1 MGLQWKAVD
10 VSTHRRAWKQ
20 RAGVVVALL
29 FGALLTVPAAPAS
42 AAPGVS
48 NVSASPSR
56 VEAGGSTT
64 VRYSVEVSED
74 TTVDVTVSSDNGE
87 LACVSGCSHG
97 KVDEGKDF
105 EATFRLADDAADGK
119 ATITV
124 AAIDTEDG
132 RDTGTVKV
140 TLVGKPEPPP
150 QPSPTQSSQAP
161 QVQTVKSV
169 SGEVVNQ
176 STGSAVP
183 GAQVILKDSKN
194 NRFDT
199 ITDNGG
205 NFRFTGSTQNPI
217 TPGQLAIGAS
227 IDGTNATKT
236 LNASA
241 GQSVSG
247 QRISLKIKEEEP
259 TPSPTPSSS
268 IEPAPTVGVEELTE
282 EPVEAIVDA
291 PVADASDEDSGGTGS
306 LLIILLG
313 GLLVA
318 AGVGTMVLLWLRR
331 KESDDE
337 DEAGVHPSG
346 AATGA
351 VPVAG
356 GGYGGA
362 DDQTRIVN
370 PTAATPTMVG
380 GDPSLAEAP
389 TMMHSPVVDDVPPDP
404 YGAPPQPYG
413 AAAGQS
419 TWADSGY
426 GDKSGGY
433 GTGDFGV
440 TGPADGGYGA
450 ASPAS
455 GGGYGPNDYG
465 MSSPAGTGY
474 PPTSGGS
481 YGHEERY
488 DEVTGRYQA
497 GATQYPAPA
506 DPYPTGRYQQDAGYG
521 QTEPA
526 YGHGAEPAPGY
537 DQQGGG
543 YAGYGYDQQGG
554 GYDGYGQE
562 APTQYGGYGQEPPA
576 QHGGYGQEA
585 PAQHSGYGQELPTQR
600 GGYDGY
606 SQEAPTQYGGYGQ
619 EPPAQHSGYGQ
630 ELPTQR
636 GGYDGYSQEAPTQ
649 YGGYSQE
656 PPAQHGGYGQ
666 EAPAQHGGYD
676 DRGYGQGGYGSGY
689 GDPTQAGRARS
700 DAPPPDRGGR
710 RLDWL
715 DD

>member
-29 FGALLTVPAAPAS
+29 VGALLAVPATPAS
-42 AAPGVS
+42 AAPGVT

-56 VEAGGSTT
+56 VEAGGSVT
-64 VRYSVEVSED
+64 VSYSIEVSEGE
-74 TTVDVTVSSDNGE
+74 TANVSVTSSNGK
-87 LACVSGCSHG
+87 LTCVNGCSRG
-97 KVDEGKDF
+97 SVNQSKDYQ
-105 EATFRLADDAADGK
+105 ATFRLANDAADGE

-124 AAIDTEDG
+124 TADFSDSDEPG
-132 RDTGTVKV
+132 TGSTRV
-140 TLVGKPEPPP
+140 TLVGKPEP
-150 QPSPTQSSQAP
+150 QPNPTTEPP

-169 SGEVVNQ
+169 SGEVVNK

-183 GAQVILKDSKN
+183 GAQVILKDSEN
-194 NRFDT
+194 NRFNT

-217 TPGQLAIGAS
+217 APGQLAIGAS
-227 IDGTNATKT
+227 HDGTNASKT

-247 QRISLKIKEEEP
+247 QRISLEIEEP
-259 TPSPTPSSS
+259 TPSPTSSS
-268 IEPAPTVGVEELTE
+268 SLEPAPTVGVEEVTD
-282 EPVEAIVDA
+282 EPVEAVVDV
-291 PVADASDEDSGGTGS
+291 PVADASEEGSGGTGS

-331 KESDDE
+331 KENDDE
-337 DEAGVHPSG
+337 DEAGVDPSG

-351 VPVAG
+351 VPVARA
-356 GGYGGA
+356 GYGGA

-370 PTAATPTMVG
+370 PTAAPTMVG

-389 TMMHSPVVDDVPPDP
+389 TMMHSPVIDDVPPDP

-413 AAAGQS
+413 ASAGQS
-419 TWADSGY
+419 GWAGSGY
-426 GDKSGGY
+426 GDQPGGY
-433 GTGDFGV
+433 GTGDFGA
-440 TGPADGGYGA
+440 TEPAGSGYGTT
-450 ASPAS
+450 SPAS
-455 GGGYGPNDYG
+455 GGGYGTTSPASGGGYGTTSPASGGGYGASDYG

-474 PPTSGGS
+474 PPTSGES
-481 YGHEERY
+481 YGYGERY
-488 DEVTGRYQA
+488 DEATGRYQA
-497 GATQYPAPA
+497 DATQYPAPA
-506 DPYPTGRYQQDAGYG
+506 DPYPTGRYQQDAGYS
-521 QTEPA
+521 QTEPG
-526 YGHGAEPAPGY
+526 YGHGAEPAGGY
-537 DQQGGG
+537 DQQGG
-543 YAGYGYDQQGG
+543 YDGYGYGQQGYGYGQEAPAQYGSYGQELPTQHG

-562 APTQYGGYGQEPPA
+562 APAQYGSYGQELPT
-576 QHGGYGQEA
+576 QRGSYDGYGQEA
-585 PAQHSGYGQELPTQR
+585 PAQHS
-600 GGYDGY
+600 
-606 SQEAPTQYGGYGQ
+606 
-619 EPPAQHSGYGQ
+619 
-630 ELPTQR
+630 
-636 GGYDGYSQEAPTQ
+636 
-649 YGGYSQE
+649 
-656 PPAQHGGYGQ
+656 
-666 EAPAQHGGYD
+666 GYD

-689 GDPTQAGRARS
+689 GDPTQADRARS